1 MKSYSLTVS
10 FFVIILNILLFSLV
24 DAAITGPC
32 SNCHTMHNS
41 QNGSPVATFGAT
53 GQPWKGT
60 GPYPSLVK
68 GDCLGCHGMGLPD
81 KIVNLGGSEIPQV
94 FHTDPTGDLAGG
106 NFAYI
111 LGVKGSASDSKGHN
125 VIDLGNPDDVLT
137 QPPGRRHDIDQIDTR
152 FTCAGAGGCH
162 GRRADQGVGIV
173 ALKGAH
179 HNNTSGSCDVADSV
193 ANSYRFLEG
202 VKGYEN
208 DGTYKWQNI
217 DENNHNEYFGSTAPI
232 SFNTTGCNSCHE
244 SAHGGGIIHIIP
256 LNNTISNFCG
266 TCHGYFHL
274 LEGIGD
280 DTASPFTRHP
290 TDVILPDKG
299 EYSAYT
305 TYSVEAPVARTYVP
319 GSPVSTVTPGTDTV
333 MCLSCHVAHAS
344 NYPDMLRWDYTLMI
358 AGGGGSGGCF
368 TCHTSKNTNP

>member
-1 MKSYSLTVS
+1 MKLHYIVS
-10 FFVIILNILLFSLV
+10 CTFTIFLIFSITQ
-24 DAAITGPC
+24 ANAKITGPC

-41 QNGSPVATFGAT
+41 QDATAQATFGAT

-60 GPYPSLVK
+60 GPYPALLK
-68 GDCLGCHGMGLPD
+68 GDCLGCHGMGLPN
-81 KIVNLGGSEIPQV
+81 KIVTLGGSEIPQV
-94 FHTDPTGDLAGG
+94 FHTDTTGDLAGG

-111 LGVKGSASDSKGHN
+111 LGVKGSGASDSKGHN
-125 VIDLGNPDDVLT
+125 IIDLGNPDDVLT

-152 FTCAGAGGCH
+152 FTCAGSGGCH
-162 GRRADQGVGIV
+162 GRRADQGVGIP

-179 HNNTSGSCDVADSV
+179 HNNTSGSCDIADSV

-208 DGTYKWQNI
+208 DGTYKWQNF
-217 DENNHNEYFGSTAPI
+217 DENNHNEYYGATTPL
-232 SFNTTGCNSCHE
+232 SFNVTGCTTCHE
-244 SAHGGGIIHIIP
+244 SAHGSGIMHIIP
-256 LNNTISNFCG
+256 RNNTISNFCG

-280 DTASPFTRHP
+280 DTTAPFTRHP
-290 TDVILPDKG
+290 TDVILPSTG

-305 TYSVEAPVARTYVP
+305 IYSVEAPVARTYVP
-319 GSPVSTVTPGTDTV
+319 SSPGSSVSTGSDVV

-344 NYPDMLRWDYTLMI
+344 DYPDMLRWDYSKII

-368 TCHTSKNTNP
+368 TCHTTKSSNP